1 MKKALFS
8 RLFVALAI
16 VGGINLW
23 LGISNELNVQAES
36 LDQPTP
42 LNQVFPDE
50 ALAEVV
56 KASLNKSDMTDSV
69 TQAELNTVK
78 FIDGQEKSIASIEG
92 LQYLSNLETL
102 RMKDNKISDI
112 SLLSHLSNLRV
123 INLSNNQITDIT
135 SLAHLKKYL
144 V

>member
-92 LQYLSNLETL
+92 LPYLSNLETL

-135 SLAHLKKYL
+135 SLAHLKKSI
-144 V
+144 